1 MTAASR
7 KRALPVDLALA
18 NPSRPSQSLRSD
30 FTSSLWQTDF
40 SRQTAHRAHHSCVN
54 TLAIGQAEGG
64 RWLASGG
71 DDRRVL
77 LWDTTAED
85 QGAGV
90 AAEPVASYI
99 GAQSNLFAIAF
110 SCDGRRIFAAGNDS
124 SILAYDLETTRQVF
138 PPPLHSGIPPCDGW
152 FDHDDSIMGLAAH
165 PTNPHLFLAASAD
178 GTLRSHDSRSPD
190 PISILPDRCGM
201 NDIAYHPLTPELMV
215 YAGDDGQVGLLDA
228 RTAWRDPTS
237 GPAARISIAR
247 DVAVV
252 QYEARLTRR
261 RTASDPLRSAHPGV
275 SSVVF
280 SPSGSIL
287 CATLSGHL
295 PTLYELNDS
304 SPLATFSS
312 PDPPDTAS
320 VRLPTSPP
328 NKRHTALSFP
338 HGYRNTTTTKHGSFG
353 GPVSALPGEGLL
365 YAAGSDDFRAYV
377 WKVSSLEAL
386 KEQRCKVE
394 KDQLRTGDIVFRKD
408 DSAPFL
414 RPASISPASSILTGH
429 RSIVNTALFHPN
441 LPLLYTSGVEK
452 VIIRHSSPTTGLLAA
467 PAPTP
472 TPAAT
477 IASTVSA
484 PPQPPPPPCWSF
496 TPRNPASHCTHP
508 GLFGPPDPAL
518 DAALQSGETPAQR
531 EIRLREEDVSVLEY
545 FDGLVEG
552 EGEEALWD
560 EEGLRFAGEAESE
573 SEEEEEEELDSDEE
587 AMMREILEGEGME
600 GTTRRMLNAIYQLR
614 QTVGESSDGD
624 DSSDDGGES
633 SGEVEGTSGEEGE

>member
-1 MTAASR
+1 MTATPR
-7 KRALPVDLALA
+7 KRALPIDLALA
-18 NPSRPSQSLRSD
+18 NPSRPAQSLRSD
-30 FTSSLWQTDF
+30 FTSSLWQTDL
-40 SRQTAHRAHHSCVN
+40 SRQTAYRAHHSCVN
-54 TLAIGQAEGG
+54 ALAIGPAEGG

-71 DDRRVL
+71 DDRRIL

-90 AAEPVASYI
+90 AAEPVASYV

-110 SCDGRRIFAAGNDS
+110 SCDGQRIFAAGNDS
-124 SILAYDLETTRQVF
+124 SILEYDLETTRQVF
-138 PPPLHSGIPPCDGW
+138 PSPLHSGIPPCDGW

-178 GTLRSHDSRSPD
+178 GTLRSHDARSPD
-190 PISILPDRCGM
+190 PVSILPDRCGM
-201 NDIAYHPLTPELMV
+201 NDIAYHPLQPELMV

-228 RTAWRDPTS
+228 RTAWRDPNS
-237 GPAARISIAR
+237 GPATHINLAR

-261 RTASDPLRSAHPGV
+261 KTASDPLRSAYPGV
-275 SSVVF
+275 SSAVF
-280 SPSGSIL
+280 SPSGSVI

-295 PTLYELNDS
+295 PTLYELNDP

-312 PDPPDTAS
+312 PGPPDSAPPARPS
-320 VRLPTSPP
+320 SPP
-328 NKRHTALSFP
+328 PIKRHTALSFP

-353 GPVSALPGEGLL
+353 GPVGAAPGEGLL

-377 WKVSSLEAL
+377 WKVPSLEAL
-386 KEQRCKVE
+386 REQRCKVE
-394 KDQLRTGDIVFRKD
+394 KDQLQTGDIVFRKD

-452 VIIRHSSPTTGLLAA
+452 VIVRHSAPTTGLLTA
-467 PAPTP
+467 PAPTSES
-472 TPAAT
+472 TT
-477 IASTVSA
+477 ASTVSA
-484 PPQPPPPPCWSF
+484 PPQPPPPPSWSF
-496 TPRNPASHCTHP
+496 TPRAPASHYTHP

-518 DAALQSGETPAQR
+518 DTALQAGETPAQR
-531 EIRLREEDVSVLEY
+531 EVRLREEDVSVLEY

-560 EEGLRFAGEAESE
+560 EEGMRFAGDSESE
-573 SEEEEEEELDSDEE
+573 SGDEEDEELDSDEE
-587 AMMREILEGEGME
+587 AMVREILEGQGLE

-614 QTVGESSDGD
+614 QTVGESSDED
-624 DSSDDGGES
+624 DSSDESGES
-633 SGEVEGTSGEEGE
+633 GGAVEERSGEDGE